1 MHIIRQIGLVIL
13 VLAWVSLAVM
23 VFVNADITLYNILI
37 VAISGAIVF
46 IPIWKKYFKRQS

>member
-1 MHIIRQIGLVIL
+1 MHIFRQIGLVIL
-13 VLAWVSLAVM
+13 VLAWVSLAVL
-23 VFVNADITLYNILI
+23 VFVNAGITLYNILI

>member
-1 MHIIRQIGLVIL
+1 MHIIKQIGLVIL

-23 VFVNADITLYNILI
+23 VFVNVGITLYNILI